1 MFYDFLWLAIKFLL
15 FATPINYIKWHQSP
29 TTSRLPQTTVPCFG
43 IFVVEGGLHMLQQLW
58 DSFVLLIPVF
68 FLLLMIFGAGF
79 FIGRVSK
86 KDS

>member
-1 MFYDFLWLAIKFLL
+1 
-15 FATPINYIKWHQSP
+15 
-29 TTSRLPQTTVPCFG
+29 
-43 IFVVEGGLHMLQQLW
+43 MLQQMW

>member
-1 MFYDFLWLAIKFLL
+1 
-15 FATPINYIKWHQSP
+15 
-29 TTSRLPQTTVPCFG
+29 
-43 IFVVEGGLHMLQQLW
+43 MLQQLW

-86 KDS
+86 KES